1 MIWLKLLRNVR
12 PQGFLRLASVLMVAC
27 NGALIIRVGYVEGL
41 TGAVKFW
48 YNSAEAKERKMANIN
63 IRPISDLRNDYA
75 SVEADVQK
83 GPVFLTKN
91 GYGTLVTMTIEE
103 YERLTD
109 PLERFMDET
118 DEYCRAHSER
128 VDGEEMFTRIRKRR
142 HAIRQ
147 VPA

>member
-1 MIWLKLLRNVR
+1 MIGGQFILT
-12 PQGFLRLASVLMVAC
+12 SVGC
-27 NGALIIRVGYVEGL
+27 VGGL
-41 TGAVKFW
+41 TDAAKFW
-48 YNSAEAKERKMANIN
+48 YNFAETKECEVANIN

-118 DEYCRAHSER
+118 DEYCRTHPER
-128 VDGEEMFTRIRKRR
+128 VDGEEMFTRIRKHR
-142 HAIRQ
+142 HAIRRI
-147 VPA
+147 PA

>member
-1 MIWLKLLRNVR
+1 M
-12 PQGFLRLASVLMVAC
+12 S
-27 NGALIIRVGYVEGL
+27 
-41 TGAVKFW
+41 
-48 YNSAEAKERKMANIN
+48 IN

-109 PLERFMDET
+109 PLERFLDET
-118 DEYCRAHSER
+118 DAYCREHPER
-128 VDGEEMFTRIRKRR
+128 VDGEALFKQIRERR
-142 HAIRQ
+142 HAARR